1 MITNEFMKCSFNVME
16 IIYTQ
21 FFNLVLTK
29 CILPEEWV
37 IGLIRP
43 IYKNRG
49 SRKDPDNYRG
59 ITLLSCMGKLF
70 TLMLNER
77 LKCFININGLLH
89 EEKTGFRDDYSTI
102 DRIFSLSLIVNIYL
116 SKGKRLYAAFIDYKK
131 AFDSI
136 NRVAIWKKL
145 VGNGIHGLILKVIFN
160 MYDKAKSCVSCGNQQ
175 SEYFQSNV
183 GVRQGENLSPLL
195 FALFLND
202 LVPFLSTIY

>member
-1 MITNEFMKCSFNVME
+1 MENVY
-16 IIYTQ
+16 IQ

-43 IYKNRG
+43 IYKKRG

-59 ITLLSCMGKLF
+59 ITLLRCMGKLF
-70 TLMLNER
+70 TLILNER
-77 LKCFININGLLH
+77 H
-89 EEKTGFRDDYSTI
+89 EEQTGFRNDYSTI
-102 DRIFSLSLIVNIYL
+102 DHIFSLSFIMNIYL

-136 NRVAIWKKL
+136 NRVALWKKL
-145 VGNGIHGLILKVIFN
+145 VGNGMNGLILKVIFN

-183 GVRQGENLSPLL
+183 GVKQGENLSPLL
-195 FALFLND
+195 FALFLG
-202 LVPFLSTIY
+202 